1 MGGQL
6 PGRPGVREAMTV
18 VEPLN
23 AFESLFR
30 LSERLLRAT
39 DTDAVCA
46 AAVTTAVE
54 LSNEEYVSVL
64 LLDDSG
70 TRLVARGMHGWDSG
84 MLGQP
89 GVPLGR
95 ASQSGY
101 AILQREAVVC
111 GDYDLEERFVV
122 PDSVRE
128 NNIRSGVAVPLFAG
142 DQAHGALMIHA
153 LRPDA
158 FVPQTV
164 RWLTLLANQVAV
176 ALDKVR
182 LYEDESR
189 RAEQLNLINEISR
202 RLNRSLDPDEQI
214 RGVAEAMAELFGYSD
229 VMIML
234 LDEAGRELVLH
245 SAAGA
250 DSLGP
255 GAHYRQPVD
264 RGVMGHVVRTG
275 RAYVCSRAA
284 GDPYYIRVGG
294 HAPMDAE
301 VCVPLVDERGLFGV
315 LNIEGPDPPGLHF
328 DDQVLAE
335 TVADQ
340 LSTALSN
347 ARQYREAR
355 TRLDHL
361 LALQQTA
368 LDIAGQRHVHELL
381 RRIVERAA
389 GLLGAEGGALYML
402 REGADELELVVAHN
416 VNPSMLGARVLLGSG
431 LAGRVAQTGQPL
443 AVDDYRTWEGRWRDH
458 GDWLVGAI
466 VGVPMKWQGR
476 VLGELSVWLA
486 PGERR
491 FAPDE
496 MWLLSL
502 YADQAAVAI
511 ERARL
516 LDAEQQRRE
525 RLDALYQIAQALN
538 ATLDTRVI
546 LTKVVDEAMRA
557 TAATHGQV
565 LLVNEADGVFERH
578 VLRGFP
584 AGLAERGALPLG
596 RGLNGRAYRTCQII
610 LADEVSAEP
619 DDAGLVP
626 ETRSELV
633 VPIIRASAVVANI
646 DLQSPH
652 AAGFA
657 SADLDFLR
665 ALADQA
671 AVALENARLLESARR
686 RLAELGVLH
695 EVAVEAATATDV
707 DSLVAG
713 VTAILARGLY
723 GDNVGVLLTGPDGL
737 LRYHPSYRGLAPDEL
752 LIPYARGAGVCG
764 MVLETGQPMLV
775 GDVSMM
781 AGIARPDSRLRAQL
795 CVPLVAGGEVIGVL
809 NTASLRV
816 GAYSDADL
824 RLLSTLAGQV
834 ATAIEKLRLRDAER
848 QHAVDLE
855 QRVSERTRALQEQT
869 ERTEAILR
877 SVVEPVLM
885 FDRAG
890 ELLLSNPVADV
901 LLADGDLGPRLWAT
915 SRHMAAT
922 SELPVPEILR
932 GVGLT
937 LEAHGSHVTAALER
951 LGTVIVLHDVT
962 RLYELNRLK
971 SEFVSSVS
979 HELRTPLTNMK
990 MYINLLQKG
999 RPERQ
1004 AAYVETLQRETWR
1017 LERLVE
1023 DLLTISRL
1031 DMGVLQVKAQPVQL
1045 NAPLAM
1051 LVADREALAAE
1062 RGLGLRGQWSPDAPE
1077 ALADEQL
1084 IVQAV
1089 GNLISNAVAYT
1100 PPGGYVVVRTEAEA
1114 RADGRWLAIRVS
1126 DTGPG
1131 IRTIDA
1137 EHIFERFYRG
1147 EAAHASSI
1155 PGTGLGLA
1163 IVKEI
1168 VERHRGEV
1176 SVSSTPGQGAT
1187 FTILLPVPKDRE
1199 GVAA

>member
-1 MGGQL
+1 
-6 PGRPGVREAMTV
+6 MTV

-30 LSERLLRAT
+30 LSEQLLRAT

-54 LSNEEYVSVL
+54 LSNEEYVTLL
-64 LLDDSG
+64 LLDDSS
-70 TRLVARGMHGWDSG
+70 TRLIVRGTHGWDPG

-128 NNIRSGVAVPLFAG
+128 KNLRSGLAVPLFAG

-153 LRPDA
+153 PQPDA

-164 RWLTLLANQVAV
+164 RWLMLLANQAAV

-214 RGVAEAMAELFGYSD
+214 RGVVEAMAELFGYSD

-234 LDEAGRELVLH
+234 LDDAGHELVAH

-250 DSLGP
+250 ESLGP
-255 GAHYRQPVD
+255 QVNYRQPVD

-284 GDPYYIRVGG
+284 DDPYYIRVAA
-294 HAPMDAE
+294 HPPMDAE
-301 VCVPLVDERGLFGV
+301 VCVPLINERGLFGV

-328 DDQVLAE
+328 EDQVLAE

-340 LSTALSN
+340 LATALSN
-347 ARQYREAR
+347 AHQYREAR

-361 LALQQTA
+361 LALQQTV

-402 REGADELELVVAHN
+402 RAEASELELVVAHN
-416 VNPSMLGARVLLGSG
+416 VSPNVLGAHVPLGSG
-431 LAGRVAQTGQPL
+431 LAGRVAQTGEPL
-443 AVDDYRTWEGRWRDH
+443 AVDDYSAWEGRWREH
-458 GDWLVGAI
+458 VDWSVGAI

-486 PGERR
+486 PGGRR

-511 ERARL
+511 ESARL

-525 RLDALYQIAQALN
+525 RLDALYQIAQVLN
-538 ATLDTRVI
+538 ATLDTRAI

-565 LLVNEADGVFERH
+565 LLVNETEGVFERH

-584 AGLAERGALPLG
+584 AGLAERNALPLT
-596 RGLNGRAYRTCQII
+596 RGLNGRAYHTRQII
-610 LADEVSAEP
+610 LAGEVTAEP
-619 DDAGLVP
+619 DYAGLVP

-633 VPIIRASAVVANI
+633 VPIIRGSAVVANI

-695 EVAVEAATATDV
+695 EVAVEAATAMDV
-707 DSLVAG
+707 DALVAG

-723 GDNVGVLLTGPDGL
+723 GDNVGMLLTGPDGL
-737 LRYHPSYRGLAPDEL
+737 LHYHSSYRGLAREEL
-752 LIPYARGAGVCG
+752 PIAYAPGAGVCG
-764 MVLETGQPMLV
+764 MVLQTGQPMLV
-775 GDVSMM
+775 GDTSVM
-781 AGIARPDSRLRAQL
+781 AGISRPDARLRAQL
-795 CVPLVAGGEVIGVL
+795 CVPLAAGGEVIGVL

-816 GAYSDADL
+816 GAYGEADL
-824 RLLSTLAGQV
+824 RLLSTLAGPV

-848 QHAVDLE
+848 QHAVELE
-855 QRVSERTRALQEQT
+855 SRVRERTRALQEQT

-877 SVVEPVLM
+877 SVVEPVFML
-885 FDRAG
+885 DPGG
-890 ELLLSNPVADV
+890 ELRLCNPVAEV
-901 LLADGDLGPRLWAT
+901 LLADEDLGPRLRAT
-915 SRHMAAT
+915 ARRMVAT
-922 SELPVPEILR
+922 SEQPAPEILR

-937 LEAHGSHVTAALER
+937 LEAHGSHVTTGTER

-990 MYINLLQKG
+990 MYVNLLQKG

-1004 AAYVETLQRETWR
+1004 AGYVETLRRETWR

-1031 DMGVLQVKAQPVQL
+1031 DMGALQVKLQPVQL
-1045 NAPLAM
+1045 NGPLAM
-1051 LVADREALAAE
+1051 LVADREVLAAQ
-1062 RGLGLRGQWSPDAPE
+1062 RGLGLQGKWSPDAPE

-1084 IVQAV
+1084 IVLAV
-1089 GNLISNAVAYT
+1089 GNVVSKAVAYT
-1100 PPGGYVVVRTEAEA
+1100 PPGGRVVVRTEAKVC
-1114 RADGRWLAIRVS
+1114 DGARWLAIRVS

-1131 IRTIDA
+1131 IRPIDA

-1147 EAAHASSI
+1147 EAAHASSV

-1168 VERHRGEV
+1168 VERHRGQV
-1176 SVSSTPGQGAT
+1176 SVSSAPGHGAT
-1187 FTILLPVPKDRE
+1187 FTILLPAAGADEDVRAGTRE
-1199 GVAA
+1199 HVST